1 MPTFKRYVV
10 HQDNRILFFTSKPK
24 SWNRVYWEDYNGYK
38 YRVTGIMP
46 REASDYEGLLEL
58 PEGKAIEVEMRIK
71 VIDK

>member
-10 HQDNRILFFTSKPK
+10 HQGQRILLFTSKPK

-38 YRVTGIMP
+38 YRVTGVMP
-46 REASDYEGLLEL
+46 KEASDYEGLLEL
-58 PEGKAIEVEMRIK
+58 PEGKPVEVEIRVK

>member
-10 HQDNRILFFTSKPK
+10 HQDQRILFFTSRPK

-46 REASDYEGLLEL
+46 KEASDYEGLLEL
-58 PEGKAIEVEMRIK
+58 PEGKPVEVEIRVK

>member
-1 MPTFKRYVV
+1 MPILKRYVV
-10 HQDNRILFFTSKPK
+10 HQGQRILFFTSKPK
-24 SWNRVYWEDYNGYK
+24 SWNRVYWFDHYGYK

>member
-38 YRVTGIMP
+38 YRVAGIMP
-46 REASDYEGLLEL
+46 REVSDYEGLLEL
-58 PEGKAIEVEMRIK
+58 PEGKAVEVEMRIK
-71 VIDK
+71 VINE

>member
-10 HQDNRILFFTSKPK
+10 HQGQRILFFTSKPK

-38 YRVTGIMP
+38 YRVADIMP
-46 REASDYEGLLEL
+46 KEASDYEGLLEL
-58 PEGKAIEVEMRIK
+58 PEGKPVEVEIRVK

>member
-46 REASDYEGLLEL
+46 KEASDYEELLEL

>member
-1 MPTFKRYVV
+1 
-10 HQDNRILFFTSKPK
+10 
-24 SWNRVYWEDYNGYK
+24 
-38 YRVTGIMP
+38 MP